1 MAKEDAEIPMDAE
14 MKDAPA
20 EAEAEAKEEAKE
32 EVKEGEAEKE
42 AEAKEEE
49 AEAKAR
55 FDFRFFGALAFPF
68 GMARNSKELP
78 CPEMPLSSWAFGFAV
93 GFGFLVGVGGFA
105 RPFLWHPT
113 PDSMGLTPSVFCWE
127 TS

>member
-1 MAKEDAEIPMDAE
+1 MDFFPSQ
-14 MKDAPA
+14 DAPA

-68 GMARNSKELP
+68 GMAGNSKELP

-93 GFGFLVGVGGFA
+93 GFGFLLALEALPGPSYGT
-105 RPFLWHPT
+105 RHLILW
-113 PDSMGLTPSVFCWE
+113 V
-127 TS
+127 